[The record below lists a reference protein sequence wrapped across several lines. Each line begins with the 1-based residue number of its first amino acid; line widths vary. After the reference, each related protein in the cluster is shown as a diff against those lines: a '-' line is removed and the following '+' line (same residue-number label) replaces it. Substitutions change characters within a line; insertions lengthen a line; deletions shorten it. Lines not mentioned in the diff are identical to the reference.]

1 MTASTIFVRKVTSKR
16 ASSDRHKTRDVEQ
29 KRHVTSKQR
38 EARFSLNC
46 EGNTLGQTGTAEELP
61 SANVTRSNLV
71 IQSGQWNRR
80 RGLYLPN
87 VSNAFPLEES
97 FSIRAFRKS
106 CASANAG
113 EAPVM
118 GSPPFLTTLT
128 ARLIHFREISI
139 SCVFMLKGEFSCN
152 GFIDLSFFHSRYLY
166 RREIVRRIDFWHL
179 QTEQT
184 PPERVRDETRKAR
197 FRHSTVLDRTV
208 FAAKLV

>member
-1 MTASTIFVRKVTSKR
+1 VTASTIFVRKVTSKR

-80 RGLYLPN
+80 RGLYLPFLTLWWTFRT
-87 VSNAFPLEES
+87 AFPLEES
-97 FSIRAFRKS
+97 SSIRAFRKS

-118 GSPPFLTTLT
+118 GSPPFLTTLLQDYCT
-128 ARLIHFREISI
+128 QLGFVKSQFRAYLCWKQNFLVMVSSMCHFFTHGTYIDVKSCVESI
-139 SCVFMLKGEFSCN
+139 SG
-152 GFIDLSFFHSRYLY
+152 
-166 RREIVRRIDFWHL
+166 
-179 QTEQT
+179 T
-184 PPERVRDETRKAR
+184 
-197 FRHSTVLDRTV
+197 
-208 FAAKLV
+208 